1 MLVAFNNSSVIH
13 LLRVI
18 LSTDSFGVYMLPLFI
33 SYNAFWTIFP
43 SFFFFII
50 QWCFSLHC
58 IEGNKKSLS
67 DAMEKGV
74 NLREQIFQLYKE
86 NYHGGL
92 MKLVVIG
99 GGDVFFLLFFMLVAC
114 MCSQKSLGV
123 KEMGFCPPLLFQ
135 KMRLCWLA
143 YDLTHSHH
151 MPWIGNWLYYTLLIK
166 LCRKPF
172 FFGRLNYVQLM
183 VTFGDS

>member
-1 MLVAFNNSSVIH
+1 MSCCRIQSGLAKWCLSPSTTPVSYIFSGSSFQQILLGYTCCHYLFLIMLFERFS
-13 LLRVI
+13 
-18 LSTDSFGVYMLPLFI
+18 PL
-33 SYNAFWTIFP
+33 
-43 SFFFFII
+43 FFFII

-135 KMRLCWLA
+135 KMRLC
-143 YDLTHSHH
+143 
-151 MPWIGNWLYYTLLIK
+151 
-166 LCRKPF
+166 
-172 FFGRLNYVQLM
+172 
-183 VTFGDS
+183 